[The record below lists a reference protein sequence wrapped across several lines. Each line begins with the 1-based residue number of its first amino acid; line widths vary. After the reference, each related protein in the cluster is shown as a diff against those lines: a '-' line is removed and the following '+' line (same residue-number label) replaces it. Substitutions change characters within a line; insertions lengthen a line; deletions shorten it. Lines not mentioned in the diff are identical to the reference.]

1 MPKANNL
8 TDSLP
13 KRSKVSGPTPANAA
27 VAQELPSRVRCD
39 VDFDRPGRQAA
50 YLKAPQSRDTSGWGV
65 VEIPIYVFN
74 NGKGPTLLLTGGV
87 HGDEYEGQIAISR
100 LAQTLDLT
108 SLKGRLILLPAVN
121 MPAALHGTR
130 LSPIDGRDMNR
141 CFPGNPKGT
150 FSEML
155 AHFVDSKVL
164 PHVDVSVDMHTAGH
178 SAECVPSTNMHYVA
192 DAALRNKTMH
202 AAAAFGAPYNVVF
215 WGVDEGATLTSS
227 VERRGILSLGTEIGG
242 WGRVSVEGVRIG
254 ERGVRNMLRHL
265 GMASGKP
272 DTVQRDGAKGTRH
285 MMVRDANCYSFAPA
299 GGIFEPRHLAG
310 DTVQSGQSAG
320 FLHFIEDVDHAPIEV
335 FYAASGV
342 LWMASGPGR
351 VQRGDCVAVVMQ
363 DYAEPRS

>member
-1 MPKANNL
+1 MPK
-8 TDSLP
+8 T
-13 KRSKVSGPTPANAA
+13 KRLQTPTATA
-27 VAQELPSRVRCD
+27 VADASPSRVHCD

-50 YLKAPQSRDTSGWGV
+50 YLKAPQSRNTSGWGV
-65 VEIPIYVFN
+65 VEIPIYVLN

-100 LAQTLDLT
+100 LAQTLDIQK
-108 SLKGRLILLPAVN
+108 LKGRLILIPAVN
-121 MPAALHGTR
+121 MPAALNGTR

-155 AHFVDSKVL
+155 AHFIDSKIL

-178 SAECVPSTNMHYVA
+178 SADCVPSTNMHYVP
-192 DAALRNKTMH
+192 DAAMRNKTMD

-215 WGVDEGATLTSS
+215 WGVDEGATLTAS

-254 ERGVRNMLRHL
+254 ERGVRNMLKHL
-265 GMASGKP
+265 GMTGGKV
-272 DTVQRDGAKGTRH
+272 DTDQRSGAKGTRH
-285 MMVRDANCYSFAPA
+285 MMVRDASCYSFAP
-299 GGIFEPRHLAG
+299 GNGIFEPHQLAG
-310 DTVQSGQSAG
+310 ETVKVGQSAG
-320 FLHFIEDVDHAPIEV
+320 FLHFIEDLDHAPVEV
-335 FYAASGV
+335 HYGASGV

-363 DYAEPRS
+363 DYLDPGH